1 MWVQHPVKPRVPRP
15 HPLLSPALCVCSVL
29 HEVVGDSQAPVWV
42 LHPRSTPGSWGE
54 WVQAPHPACTQ
65 PVVAGHPGSFWICP
79 TAGGWWGP
87 RWGCRGAS
95 VPPGAVAC
103 PGEHL
108 GGGGGVPPPCL
119 HVEHPCKWVAA
130 GAGTLCP
137 LVPPAVT
144 RKSPSFSPLPRNT
157 PTRESMRGGGFAPT
171 SGRRVLGAPRTR
183 MLLPWQRVCWA
194 PSPGTPRPDPAY
206 VSFVPRLHGT
216 RPRPW
221 QGGSAASAIGKLPL
235 EHRRRQELAGTYVP
249 GGEAAV
255 RGDAGAVGHC
265 GSGVGGRAST
275 PHRAVPVLRLGTG
288 AARWA
293 RCRLVPGAREP
304 AGASRDDA
312 RSRTLP
318 APLWCHRSYPWE

>member
-95 VPPGAVAC
+95 VPPGAVAY

-108 GGGGGVPPPCL
+108 GGGGVPPPCL

-171 SGRRVLGAPRTR
+171 SGCRVLGAPRTR

-194 PSPGTPRPDPAY
+194 PSPPGTPRLAQARSCLHVLRPQAAWHTAAALAGWLGSLGHRQAAARASPT
-206 VSFVPRLHGT
+206 PRTGWHICA
-216 RPRPW
+216 RW
-221 QGGSAASAIGKLPL
+221 GGCGAGG
-235 EHRRRQELAGTYVP
+235 RRR
-249 GGEAAV
+249 
-255 RGDAGAVGHC
+255 RGALRQR
-265 GSGVGGRAST
+265 GGRQGQHPSPCRARAAAGHGCCSVGTVQAGPRCQRAS
-275 PHRAVPVLRLGTG
+275 GCQQG
-288 AARWA
+288 
-293 RCRLVPGAREP
+293 
-304 AGASRDDA
+304 
-312 RSRTLP
+312 
-318 APLWCHRSYPWE
+318 